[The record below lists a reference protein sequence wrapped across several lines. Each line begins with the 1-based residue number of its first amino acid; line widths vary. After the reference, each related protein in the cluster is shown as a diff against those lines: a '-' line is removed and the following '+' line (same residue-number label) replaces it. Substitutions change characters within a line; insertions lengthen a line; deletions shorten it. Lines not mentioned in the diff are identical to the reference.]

1 MLLKKHNIAIII
13 FTISIVLFFY
23 TIFKKKNTSIT
34 KMEHFSGNRI
44 NSKIYDNFY
53 AGIYDQL
60 FYSRLKTEYEMVQ
73 MHELTLKNWRKSPV
87 KVLDAG
93 CGTGQHITI
102 LNRYKH
108 PVVGIDKSKA
118 MIKRARKKNPKNRFV
133 VGNFS
138 KKHNFKKHEFT
149 HIMCM
154 FFTIYY
160 QKDLVKIFKNFN
172 YWLQPN
178 GVLVLHLV
186 NRQKF
191 DPVLERSSSLIPFF
205 NPQKN
210 IKTRKLDTTLNFN
223 KFKYNSTW
231 IFDENDKNN
240 VKFVEKFTNKK
251 DNEDIIRQ
259 HIHQFSLVT
268 MKKIVK
274 MAKSQGFHLFKIVD
288 LLVANHDFNYLY
300 FFEKKYGI

>member
-1 MLLKKHNIAIII
+1 MITKKPLVAIIVLSLLI
-13 FTISIVLFFY
+13 LLFFY
-23 TIFKKKNTSIT
+23 GILKKKPQETA
-34 KMEHFSGNRI
+34 MEHFRSNKI

-73 MHELTLKNWRKSPV
+73 LQELSLKNWRHSTV

-108 PVVGIDKSKA
+108 AAVGIDKSKA
-118 MIKRARKKNPKNRFV
+118 MLKRAQKKNPKNRFEL
-133 VGNFS
+133 GDFS
-138 KKHNFKKHEFT
+138 NKKNFKKHEFT
-149 HIMCM
+149 HIMCL

-160 QKDLVKIFKNFN
+160 QKDLNTVFKTFN
-172 YWLQPN
+172 YWLQPK

-210 IKTRKLDTTLNFN
+210 TKTRKLDTTLTFN
-223 KFKYNSTW
+223 KFKYSSTW
-231 IFDENDKNN
+231 VFDDEQKKN
-240 VKFVEKFTNKK
+240 VKFVEKFVDKK
-251 DNEDIIRQ
+251 SDDNIIRQ
-259 HIHQFSLVT
+259 HIHQFNLIT
-268 MKKIVK
+268 MKKITK
-274 MAKSQGFHLFKIVD
+274 IAKKQGFHLFKIVD

-300 FFEKKYGI
+300 FFEKKYGQ